1 MNMNERVEGPFE
13 VSSRQEEQGK
23 ISHLVLNLTL
33 PISIKVS
40 L

>member
-1 MNMNERVEGPFE
+1 MNMNERVEGPSE
-13 VSSRQEEQGK
+13 VSYERRNKGENFT
-23 ISHLVLNLTL
+23 LVLNLTL